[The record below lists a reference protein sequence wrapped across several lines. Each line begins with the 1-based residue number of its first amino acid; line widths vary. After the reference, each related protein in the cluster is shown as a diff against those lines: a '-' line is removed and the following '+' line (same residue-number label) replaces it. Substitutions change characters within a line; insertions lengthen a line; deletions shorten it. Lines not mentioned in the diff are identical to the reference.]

1 MNPAMYMLLYSCK
14 NHPQVKTKRRC
25 RSCARPICSAC
36 IYKANRHLFCSN
48 KCHKKYHFITLP
60 KLAGKHLLRKWKAL
74 PRGISVRSAIT
85 SATILALSGYM
96 IFALIHI
103 KRLESRVT
111 ALSYQLALLADTT
124 QAKQKG
130 NASPAKNTETPVVL
144 ADNGVMINEQTLNIA
159 GQAKQHSMATL
170 TLGDKMQQS
179 QMITDGSFAFSNLPF
194 PPPGQQYLLRAID
207 PAKSFAALGDF
218 DAPATP
224 SLSTRLVH
232 DFSRGP
238 ATSKAVAL
246 TFDGG
251 ALANAVAPILAVI
264 AQKNVRAT
272 MFLTGKFIETHA
284 QATFDIW
291 QAGHEIG
298 NHSWDHP
305 HLTRYAI
312 NRTQQ
317 TLPHVDRSFLQQQ
330 LTATSEAFSAL
341 TGAQMRPFWRA
352 PYGEH
357 NQELREWAAE
367 LGYRHVGW
375 TSGQH
380 ASESLDTMDWV
391 ADSTSAAYHSS
402 EEILQRLVTIAAQ
415 QDSSGLAGGII
426 LMHLGT
432 LRDHDPAYQALPA
445 LIDKLRGY
453 TYRFVTISELIRATE
468 RQ

>member
-179 QMITDGSFAFSNLPF
+179 QMITDGSFAFQIYPFLHPVSNISFAQSIRQKALLLLEILMRRRRRLCR
-194 PPPGQQYLLRAID
+194 PGSFTTFRVARQPAKPLHLHLTEVHWPMLLRLFW
-207 PAKSFAALGDF
+207 PCLLRKMC
-218 DAPATP
+218 
-224 SLSTRLVH
+224 
-232 DFSRGP
+232 
-238 ATSKAVAL
+238 
-246 TFDGG
+246 
-251 ALANAVAPILAVI
+251 
-264 AQKNVRAT
+264 VRPC
-272 MFLTGKFIETHA
+272 F
-284 QATFDIW
+284 
-291 QAGHEIG
+291 
-298 NHSWDHP
+298 
-305 HLTRYAI
+305 
-312 NRTQQ
+312 
-317 TLPHVDRSFLQQQ
+317 
-330 LTATSEAFSAL
+330 
-341 TGAQMRPFWRA
+341 
-352 PYGEH
+352 
-357 NQELREWAAE
+357 
-367 LGYRHVGW
+367 
-375 TSGQH
+375 
-380 ASESLDTMDWV
+380 
-391 ADSTSAAYHSS
+391 
-402 EEILQRLVTIAAQ
+402 
-415 QDSSGLAGGII
+415 
-426 LMHLGT
+426 
-432 LRDHDPAYQALPA
+432 
-445 LIDKLRGY
+445 
-453 TYRFVTISELIRATE
+453 
-468 RQ
+468 